1 MPLSKFVFVT
11 GGVASSLGKGIIS
24 ASLGKLLQSRGLR
37 VTIQK
42 LDPYINIDP
51 GTLNPYEHGECFVT
65 EDGAE
70 TDLDLGHYERFLN
83 VPTSQANN
91 VTTGRVYQTVIER
104 ERKGDYLGKTVQV
117 IPHIT
122 DEIKRRIKLLGE
134 TGEYDIVITEIGGT
148 VGDIESLPYVE
159 AVRQLKYELGANNSI
174 VIHLTLIPYLK
185 SSGELKTKPTQ
196 NSVKVLLESGVQ
208 PDILACRTEY
218 PLNDDLKHKIA
229 LFCNVTPESVIEVI
243 DAETIYDV
251 PMLMKK
257 EQLDKVVLKKLNIVN
272 YSETDLTKWEEFLY
286 KLKNPIS
293 RTKIGL
299 VGKYVELKDAYK
311 SIAEALIHAS
321 VANHCKADVEWIHS
335 EDVERMSDD
344 EIEQT
349 FGGLNGILVAPGF
362 GSRGIEGKIKAIQY
376 AREHHIPFLGICL
389 GMQCAVIEFARNVL
403 GWKDANST
411 EFNPSTEYPVIDFIE
426 GQSSTIKKGGT
437 MRLGAYKCNLID
449 NSKAFEA
456 YQQQQIS
463 ERHRHRYE
471 FNNDFLSDFEKHGM
485 IATGI
490 NPEKSLVE
498 IVEIP
503 EHPWFVGVQFHP
515 EYKSTVANP
524 HPLFCKFI
532 EAALTV
538 KKVKTKSD
546 IKTNKNEA

>member
-83 VPTSQANN
+83 VPTTQANN

-104 ERKGDYLGKTVQV
+104 ERRGDYLGKTVQV

-185 SSGELKTKPTQ
+185 ASGELKTKPTQ

-229 LFCNVTPESVIEVI
+229 LFCNVTPESVIEAM

-257 EQLDKVVLKKLNIVN
+257 EQLDKVVLKKLNIEN
-272 YSETDLTKWEEFLY
+272 YPETDLAKWEEFLY

-321 VANHCKADVEWIHS
+321 VANQCKAEVAWIHS
-335 EDVERMSDD
+335 ED
-344 EIEQT
+344 IEQMT
-349 FGGLNGILVAPGF
+349 DEEVDQTLGNLNGILVAPGF
-362 GSRGIEGKIKAIQY
+362 GSRGIEGKIRTIRY

-403 GWKDANST
+403 KWKDAHST
-411 EFNPSTEYPVIDFIE
+411 EFNPSTAYPVIDFME
-426 GQSSTIKKGGT
+426 GQSADIRKGGT
-437 MRLGAYKCNLID
+437 MRLGAYNCKLIEG
-449 NSKAFEA
+449 SKAYEI
-456 YQQQQIS
+456 YQQPLIS

-471 FNNDFLSDFEKHGM
+471 FNNEFLPDFEQQGM

-498 IVEIP
+498 IIEIP
-503 EHPWFVGVQFHP
+503 EHPWFIGVQFHP

-524 HPLFCKFI
+524 HPLFSGFI
-532 EAALTV
+532 KAALTV
-538 KKVKTKSD
+538 KKERTKNNVK
-546 IKTNKNEA
+546 NQ

>member
-134 TGEYDIVITEIGGT
+134 TGNYDIVITEIGGT

-185 SSGELKTKPTQ
+185 ASGELKTKPTQ
-196 NSVKVLLESGVQ
+196 NSVKMLLESGVQ

-218 PLNDDLKHKIA
+218 PLNDDIKRKIA
-229 LFCNVTPESVIEVI
+229 LFCNVTPESVIEAL

-257 EQLDKVVLKKLNIVN
+257 EQLDKVVLKKLNIEN
-272 YSETDLTKWEEFLY
+272 YPETDLTKWEEFLY

-299 VGKYVELKDAYK
+299 IGKYVELKDAYK
-311 SIAEALIHAS
+311 SIAEAIIHAG
-321 VANHCKADVEWIHS
+321 VANQCKAEVAWIHS
-335 EDVERMSDD
+335 EDIEEMT
-344 EIEQT
+344 EEEMEQT
-349 FGGLNGILVAPGF
+349 LGGLNGILVAPGF
-362 GSRGIEGKIKAIQY
+362 GSRGIEGKIKTIKF

-389 GMQCAVIEFARNVL
+389 GMQCAVIEFARHVL
-403 GWKDANST
+403 GWKDAHST
-411 EFNPSTEYPVIDFIE
+411 EFNPSSAYPVIDFME
-426 GQSSTIKKGGT
+426 GQSAEIKKGGT
-437 MRLGAYKCNLID
+437 MRLGAYTCKIMEG
-449 NSKAFEA
+449 SKAMQV
-456 YQQQQIS
+456 YQQPIIS

-471 FNNDFLSDFEKHGM
+471 FNNDFLPDFEQHGM

-498 IVEIP
+498 IIEIP

-524 HPLFCKFI
+524 HPLFVGFI
-532 EAALTV
+532 KAALTV
-538 KKVKTKSD
+538 KKERTKNDVKTKED
-546 IKTNKNEA
+546 EA

>member
-91 VTTGRVYQTVIER
+91 VTTGRVYQTVIDR

-185 SSGELKTKPTQ
+185 ASGELKTKPTQ

-218 PLNDDLKHKIA
+218 PLNDDIKRKIA
-229 LFCNVTPESVIEVI
+229 LFCNVTPESVIEAM

-257 EQLDKVVLKKLNIVN
+257 EQLDKVVLKKLNIEN
-272 YSETDLTKWEEFLY
+272 YPETDLAKWEEFLY

-311 SIAEALIHAS
+311 SIAEAIIHAG
-321 VANHCKADVEWIHS
+321 VANQCKAEVEWIHS
-335 EDVERMSDD
+335 EDIEEMT
-344 EIEQT
+344 EEEMEQT
-349 FGGLNGILVAPGF
+349 LGGLNGILVAPGF
-362 GSRGIEGKIKAIQY
+362 GSRGIEGKIKTIKF

-389 GMQCAVIEFARNVL
+389 GMQCAVIEFARHVL

-411 EFNPSTEYPVIDFIE
+411 EFNPSTAYPVIDFME
-426 GQSSTIKKGGT
+426 GQSADIKKGGT
-437 MRLGAYKCNLID
+437 MRLGAYKCKIMED
-449 NSKAFEA
+449 SKAMQV
-456 YQQQQIS
+456 YQQPLIS

-471 FNNDFLSDFEKHGM
+471 FNNDFLPEFEQHGM

-524 HPLFCKFI
+524 HPLFTGFI
-532 EAALTV
+532 KAALTV
-538 KKVKTKSD
+538 KKERTKNDVKTKED
-546 IKTNKNEA
+546 EA